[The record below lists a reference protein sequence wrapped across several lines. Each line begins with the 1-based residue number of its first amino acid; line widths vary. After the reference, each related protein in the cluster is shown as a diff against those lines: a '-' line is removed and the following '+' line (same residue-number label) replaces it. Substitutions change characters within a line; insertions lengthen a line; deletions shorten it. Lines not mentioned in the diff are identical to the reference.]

1 MIHSPPKLSDL
12 FEDWW
17 HLLVEPK
24 ILVLVLAIDKDPWK
38 RIEIEGQVLTWRD
51 SSSKNV
57 RILRYIGTN
66 PKNSFWKL
74 LNKLW
79 IVNQKISGISR
90 GRISIFS
97 LNLVLKK
104 RKLFKAKV
112 DLSSNEICTNVPDLY
127 SLIGAKT
134 LDAFDASILEFDFDY
149 IFRTNVSS
157 YLDIEGLLRFVSSK
171 PRNNFYAGAIGNYQ
185 GIDFAS
191 GCGYFISRD
200 LVSKVLSNRDLWD
213 HNLIDDVSLGK
224 LLTEELE
231 VNIQEV
237 KRIDLNPAEMD
248 LEQIRDNPLSVFH
261 YRCKAPNPDVT
272 IQIMKTLH
280 KLF

>member
-1 MIHSPPKLSDL
+1 M
-12 FEDWW
+12 
-17 HLLVEPK
+17 VEPK

-38 RIEIEGQVLTWRD
+38 RIEVEGQVLTWRD

-57 RILRYIGTN
+57 RILRYIGTD
-66 PKNSFWKL
+66 PKHSFWKL

-79 IVNQKISGISR
+79 IVNQKISGMSR

-97 LNLVLKK
+97 LNLVLKR

-112 DLSSNEICTNVPDLY
+112 DFSSNEIFTNVPDLY

-134 LDAFDASILEFDFDY
+134 LDAFDASFLAFDFDY

-157 YLDIEGLLRFVSSK
+157 YLDLGGLLRFVSDK
-171 PRNNFYAGAIGNYQ
+171 PRNNFYAGKIGNHH

-224 LLTEELE
+224 LLTEELSIS
-231 VNIQEV
+231 IQQV
-237 KRIDLNPAEMD
+237 KRIDLNSTDVD
-248 LEQIRDNPLSVFH
+248 LDQIRENALSVFH
-261 YRCKAPNPDVT
+261 YRCKAPNPDIT